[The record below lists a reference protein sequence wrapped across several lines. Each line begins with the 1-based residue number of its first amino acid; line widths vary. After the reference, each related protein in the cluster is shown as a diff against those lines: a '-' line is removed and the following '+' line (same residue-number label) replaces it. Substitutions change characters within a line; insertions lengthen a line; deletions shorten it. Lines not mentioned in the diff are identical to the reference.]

1 MAINKKIMIIAG
13 DPSGIGPDL
22 CVKLAYKKFPAQIS
36 VIGSSQVI
44 YDRANLVKKKIY
56 FDSKERSHLGDGRL
70 KIIDFDFP
78 SKVIP
83 GVPDKKN
90 SQKQLLVIK
99 EAVKL
104 LLNKEYDALVT
115 LPSNKNILSS
125 KKNIFSGYTEYISSL
140 CRVHNPVMMLAT
152 KKLMVA
158 LVTTHH
164 ALKDI
169 PSLITKKKLKN
180 TINVLNADLEKKF
193 KIKNPKILVTGLN
206 PHAGEN
212 GEFGDEERKVISP
225 IINELKKKK
234 ISVNGPVSA
243 DTAFVNKNIKEYDV
257 FLAMYHDQGLAP
269 FKALS
274 FGKGVN
280 ITLGLPFVR
289 TSVDHGTAY
298 DIVGTK
304 KIDPSSF
311 FEAIKMAI
319 KLS

>member
-1 MAINKKIMIIAG
+1 MKRILVTCG

-22 CVKLAYKKFPAQIS
+22 CVKLAYKKFPANIT
-36 VIGSSQVI
+36 VLGSSKVI
-44 YDRANLVKKKIY
+44 KERADNLKKKIS
-56 FDSKERSHLGDGRL
+56 FKKNNSIHNRLGNLNIIDINYPVKVLAGFPNKKNSL
-70 KIIDFDFP
+70 KII
-78 SKVIP
+78 
-83 GVPDKKN
+83 
-90 SQKQLLVIK
+90 QTL
-99 EAVKL
+99 ETAVKL
-104 LLNKEYDALVT
+104 VLEKKFDSIVT
-115 LPSNKNILSS
+115 LPINKKKLST
-125 KKNIFSGYTEYISSL
+125 KKVKFIGHTEYIAEKCGSK
-140 CRVHNPVMMLAT
+140 NKVMMLAT
-152 KKLMVA
+152 NKLRVA
-158 LVTTHH
+158 LLTTHCS
-164 ALKDI
+164 LKEI
-169 PSLITKKKLKN
+169 PSLITKKKLKQ
-180 TINVLNADLEKKF
+180 TIKVINDDLKTKF
-193 KIKNPKILVTGLN
+193 KIKEPKILVTGLN

-212 GEFGDEERKVISP
+212 GEFGDEERKVIFP
-225 IINELKKKK
+225 VINELKRKKL
-234 ISVNGPVSA
+234 SVNGPVPA

-304 KIDPSSF
+304 KIDSSSF

>member
-1 MAINKKIMIIAG
+1 MKKILISCG

-22 CVKLAYKKFPAQIS
+22 CINLAYKKFNAQIT
-36 VIGSSQVI
+36 VIGSAKVI
-44 YDRANLVKKKIY
+44 SERAKILKKKIS
-56 FDSKERSHLGDGRL
+56 FTNKNSKKQTLGIIN
-70 KIIDFDFP
+70 IIDFDYP
-78 SKVIP
+78 SNVQPGIP
-83 GVPDKKN
+83 NKKN
-90 SQKQLLVIK
+90 SKTQLEILDYAINLVEK
-99 EAVKL
+99 K
-104 LLNKEYDALVT
+104 KFDAIVT
-115 LPSNKNILSS
+115 LPINKKILST
-125 KKNIFSGYTEYISSL
+125 KKEKFIGHTEYIAKK
-140 CRVHNPVMMLAT
+140 CKIKNEVMMLAT
-152 KKLMVA
+152 SKLRVA
-158 LVTTHH
+158 LLTTHH
-164 ALKDI
+164 SIKEI
-169 PSLITKKKLKN
+169 PSLITKSKLRK
-180 TINVLNADLEKKF
+180 TIEVINNDLKTKF
-193 KIKNPKILVTGLN
+193 KIKDPRIIVTGFN

-212 GEFGDEERKVISP
+212 GEFGDEEIKIISP
-225 IINELKKKK
+225 VINELKRKN
-234 ISVNGPVSA
+234 IFVNGPVPA

-304 KIDPSSF
+304 KIDSSSF